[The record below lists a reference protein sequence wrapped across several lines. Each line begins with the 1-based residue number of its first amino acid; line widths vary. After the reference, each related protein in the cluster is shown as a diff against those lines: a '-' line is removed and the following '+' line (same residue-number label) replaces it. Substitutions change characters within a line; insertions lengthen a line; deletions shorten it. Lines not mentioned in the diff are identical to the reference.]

1 VFHVDFPFRPSVLP
15 FHYGWLLVAAATT
28 SMIASI
34 PGQTIGVNVFADEL
48 IGALKLT
55 RTEVSLSYLVGT
67 ALSGCV
73 MTFAGRLYDSLGA
86 RRMIVF
92 STTGLGVSLFYMS
105 RVDYLP
111 KLIDRKFGDD
121 VPAEIVLI
129 AGLALG
135 FFLIRLTGQ
144 GFIMM
149 AGRNVL
155 AKWWKYHRGKV
166 LPITGIGVTIC
177 FSLAPRFF
185 DHLIEQFDW
194 RVAWQILGLALFIF
208 AVFFWLVFRD
218 NPEECGLSVDAGIPP
233 SDGQKN
239 DPELFTVKDLSLK
252 EALGQLSF
260 YVVSGVFAL
269 QALYTTAYTF
279 HVVSIAQEIG
289 VEKSLILNLFLY
301 IAVLG
306 AVISI
311 VIGWLS
317 DRFRLKYFVAVMAFG
332 MSLSSAALFWR
343 PEYAMFPLLILGMAI
358 STAGFGTVSGVF
370 VPRYFGIRHIGAI
383 SGVVT
388 SIMVMASAI
397 GPYLF
402 SQLRD
407 RYGSYDTAYA
417 FTLVSA
423 LSLLICCFWA
433 DSPQHSI
440 AARRS

>member
-48 IGALKLT
+48 IGALKLS

-67 ALSGCV
+67 ALGGCV
-73 MTFAGRLYDSLGA
+73 MAFAGRLYDSLGA

-177 FSLAPRFF
+177 FSLAP
-185 DHLIEQFDW
+185 
-194 RVAWQILGLALFIF
+194 
-208 AVFFWLVFRD
+208 
-218 NPEECGLSVDAGIPP
+218 
-233 SDGQKN
+233 
-239 DPELFTVKDLSLK
+239 
-252 EALGQLSF
+252 
-260 YVVSGVFAL
+260 
-269 QALYTTAYTF
+269 
-279 HVVSIAQEIG
+279 
-289 VEKSLILNLFLY
+289 
-301 IAVLG
+301 
-306 AVISI
+306 
-311 VIGWLS
+311 
-317 DRFRLKYFVAVMAFG
+317 
-332 MSLSSAALFWR
+332 
-343 PEYAMFPLLILGMAI
+343 
-358 STAGFGTVSGVF
+358 
-370 VPRYFGIRHIGAI
+370 
-383 SGVVT
+383 
-388 SIMVMASAI
+388 
-397 GPYLF
+397 
-402 SQLRD
+402 
-407 RYGSYDTAYA
+407 
-417 FTLVSA
+417 
-423 LSLLICCFWA
+423 
-433 DSPQHSI
+433 
-440 AARRS
+440 